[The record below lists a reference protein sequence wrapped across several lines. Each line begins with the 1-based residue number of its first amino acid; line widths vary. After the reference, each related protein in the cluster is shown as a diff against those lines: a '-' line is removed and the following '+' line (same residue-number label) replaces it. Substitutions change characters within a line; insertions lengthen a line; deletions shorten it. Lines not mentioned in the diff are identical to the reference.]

1 MNLSKFSV
9 DKELLS
15 GMSMKDITIK
25 TSDGITKKFK
35 ILEADVQSYLDGLP
49 ENIRGIIVN
58 KCNLTYISNL
68 SRFTNLEILDCSDN
82 QLKSL
87 PELPESLTE
96 LYCGYNQL
104 ISLPELPESL
114 TELYCYNNQLI
125 SLPNLQKNLII
136 LWCSNNQLISL
147 PELPENLEEL
157 QCYNNLLTS
166 LPDLQKSLNY
176 LACSD
181 NQITS
186 ITELPN
192 SLYSLYWENNHM
204 YDILEDLSIICR
216 HIPSDNAINILNR
229 FRHVYYYLRF
239 KIKFIQWFLRTKKAK
254 IMVKTTVDYP
264 DKIIELLDSGV
275 DVLDLEQYI

>member
-1 MNLSKFSV
+1 MPKNTMNLSKFSV

-82 QLKSL
+82 QLK
-87 PELPESLTE
+87 
-96 LYCGYNQL
+96 
-104 ISLPELPESL
+104 SLPELPESL

-216 HIPSDNAINILNR
+216 HIPSSNAINILNR